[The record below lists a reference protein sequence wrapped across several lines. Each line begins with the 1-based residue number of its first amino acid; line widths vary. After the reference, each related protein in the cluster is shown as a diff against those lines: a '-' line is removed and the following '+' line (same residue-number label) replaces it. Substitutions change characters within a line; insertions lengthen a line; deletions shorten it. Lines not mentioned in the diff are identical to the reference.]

1 MSTTG
6 DGWRNSDA
14 YDYFDDLTPEQT
26 AYEFLRRDPDYATAY
41 RAAGD
46 GPEAEDEL
54 SAQAMRRG
62 LRFAI
67 DPSLRADETPV
78 LWLPRHNPRL
88 LLLTTLPASL
98 VDGPTLRDAG
108 PAGVLDAPEG
118 AYLDL
123 LALAPER
130 QALLASDWGDA
141 NPLALVLPLDGLF
154 ESRLE
159 AGRRLLH
166 RLVGGRTPKPSG
178 FTAHRR
184 RRLKL
189 VLRAL
194 DGFLAEE
201 GYRGV
206 ARVLFPGRIPTGSR
220 WRTDSARSRTIRL
233 VKDGLAL
240 MRGGYLDLLRPERR
254 RPRSRS

>member
-6 DGWRNSDA
+6 GGWRDGDA

-41 RAAGD
+41 RVAGD
-46 GPEAEDEL
+46 GPEAEGEL
-54 SAQAMRRG
+54 SALAARRG

-67 DPSLRADETPV
+67 DPVLRADETPV
-78 LWLPRHNPRL
+78 LWLPRHDPRL
-88 LLLTTLPASL
+88 LLLTTLSASL
-98 VDGPTLRDAG
+98 VDGPALRDAK
-108 PAGVLDAPEG
+108 PAGLLDAPEG

-123 LALAPER
+123 LALAPAR
-130 QALLASDWGDA
+130 QALIASAVGDDQ
-141 NPLALVLPLDGLF
+141 PLALVLPLDGLF

-159 AGRRLLH
+159 AGRRLLK
-166 RLVGGRTPKPSG
+166 RLVSGKASKSYG

-194 DGFLAEE
+194 DGCLAGE
-201 GYRGV
+201 GYRDI
-206 ARVLFPGRIPTGSR
+206 ARGLFLGRVPAGSG
-220 WRTDSARSRTIRL
+220 WRTDSARSRTVRL
-233 VKDGLAL
+233 VRDGLAL
-240 MRGGYLDLLRPERR
+240 MRGGYLDLLRPDRR
-254 RPRSRS
+254 RPRSRG

>member
-1 MSTTG
+1 MATTG
-6 DGWRNSDA
+6 GGWRDAAA

-26 AYEFLRRDPDYATAY
+26 AYEFLRRDAGYAAAYETAADAPDPNDARSAL
-41 RAAGD
+41 AA
-46 GPEAEDEL
+46 
-54 SAQAMRRG
+54 RRG
-62 LRFAI
+62 LRFAV
-67 DPSLRADETPV
+67 DPALRADETPV

-88 LLLTTLPASL
+88 LTMLSASL
-98 VDGPTLRDAG
+98 VDGPTLGDAG
-108 PAGVLDAPEG
+108 PIRVLDAPEG

-123 LALAPER
+123 GALAPAR
-130 QALLASDWGDA
+130 QALLASGSDGGK
-141 NPLALVLPLDGLF
+141 PLALVLPLDGLF

-166 RLVGGRTPKPSG
+166 WLIGGRASKPSG

-194 DGFLAEE
+194 DGCLAGE
-201 GYRGV
+201 GYRAI
-206 ARVLFPGRIPTGSR
+206 ARILFPGRVPAGSG
-220 WRTDSARSRTIRL
+220 WHTDSARSRTIRL
-233 VKDGLAL
+233 VRDGLAL
-240 MRGGYLDLLRPERR
+240 MHGGYLDLLRPDRR